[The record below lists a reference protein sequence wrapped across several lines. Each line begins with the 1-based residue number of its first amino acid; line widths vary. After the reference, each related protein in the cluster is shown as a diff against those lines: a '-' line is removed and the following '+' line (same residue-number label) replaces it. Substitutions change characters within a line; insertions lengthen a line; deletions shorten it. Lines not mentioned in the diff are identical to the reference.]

1 MTNVGERLEE
11 VAASIVSV
19 AFHADVYLGGEI
31 LMLMTQKDLVDIVKL
46 VMQSNIALAEEYVD
60 LTPTVTMKK
69 TKTQIK
75 FVASKFSPND
85 INLSIRGCNRFSYA
99 VFRKKIIDI
108 FYTLDVKETFTEIIA
123 K

>member
-19 AFHADVYLGGEI
+19 AFHADVSLGGEI

-69 TKTQIK
+69 TKIPIK
-75 FVASKFSPND
+75 FVASKFFPNN
-85 INLSIRGCNRFSYA
+85 INLSIRG
-99 VFRKKIIDI
+99 
-108 FYTLDVKETFTEIIA
+108 
-123 K
+123 